1 MTSSPRPLTPI
12 GSAMVSWPGRKTASS
27 ATGLHRRRR
36 TWRPA
41 GLIYLPLPLALHA
54 CTPTTTASTT
64 PCWARTRRNRRFA
77 GPLILQNVDVVA
89 FGLRPRR
96 GRRSGTGR
104 LLRRLLRRWPLEV
117 RATGSKWRLETLAR
131 TLELAAGA
139 HREHRRAAGVHH
151 LGAVMATTVVV
162 LPTVAAGMRS
172 EDEAGEEDDGDDKD
186 HACHDADPS
195 GHRGDPAMAVRLGG
209 YGRRCGRRRCG
220 GGYGASRR
228 FGGRRCFT
236 HEPEHASGTDA
247 PVLNWI

>member
-1 MTSSPRPLTPI
+1 MCVL
-12 GSAMVSWPGRKTASS
+12 
-27 ATGLHRRRR
+27 RRRR
-36 TWRPA
+36 LQRRRVGP
-41 GLIYLPLPLALHA
+41 GHA
-54 CTPTTTASTT
+54 EIDVLQVA
-64 PCWARTRRNRRFA
+64 
-77 GPLILQNVDVVA
+77 LILQNVDVVA

-131 TLELAAGA
+131 TFELAAG
-139 HREHRRAAGVHH
+139 AAGVHH
-151 LGAVMATTVVV
+151 LEAVMATTVVV

-195 GHRGDPAMAVRLGG
+195 GHRGDPAMAVRLGR

-220 GGYGASRR
+220 
-228 FGGRRCFT
+228 
-236 HEPEHASGTDA
+236 
-247 PVLNWI
+247 